1 MQWVALLP
9 SVLRGSRGETRNALW
24 RCSTATRR
32 TLSPGC
38 STPPRAN
45 LCIYNALL
53 RFGSFKQGSISER
66 LADPQG
72 FRPSDNSVP
81 APKAPVQNP
90 SAIARPR
97 ASDLMYVRQASFR
110 GLSQLSGSSPFKR
123 QASLRLDELPSNL
136 ARWEEK
142 VLGEIIKQ
150 VLILQERF
158 GEDRKYYFCC
168 FLSNI

>member
-1 MQWVALLP
+1 MQLVVLLQSALRE
-9 SVLRGSRGETRNALW
+9 SKGETRSAPSK
-24 RCSTATRR
+24 CSSAIKKTH
-32 TLSPGC
+32 LPGFWQLI
-38 STPPRAN
+38 SILIDRSSD
-45 LCIYNALL
+45 LF

-72 FRPSDNSVP
+72 FRPADNAVP
-81 APKAPVQNP
+81 TPKAPIQNP

-136 ARWEEK
+136 ARWMN
-142 VLGEIIKQ
+142 LADNHQCTI
-150 VLILQERF
+150 
-158 GEDRKYYFCC
+158 
-168 FLSNI
+168 

>member
-1 MQWVALLP
+1 MRCGDA
-9 SVLRGSRGETRNALW
+9 VLQPGEHFHQVVQHHLGQTY
-24 RCSTATRR
+24 
-32 TLSPGC
+32 
-38 STPPRAN
+38 
-45 LCIYNALL
+45 LCIIALL

-136 ARWEEK
+136 AR
-142 VLGEIIKQ
+142 
-150 VLILQERF
+150 
-158 GEDRKYYFCC
+158 
-168 FLSNI
+168 

>member
-9 SVLRGSRGETRNALW
+9 SVLRGNRGETRNALL

-38 STPPRAN
+38 STPPRTN
-45 LCIYNALL
+45 LFILLL

-136 ARWEEK
+136 AR
-142 VLGEIIKQ
+142 
-150 VLILQERF
+150 
-158 GEDRKYYFCC
+158 
-168 FLSNI
+168 